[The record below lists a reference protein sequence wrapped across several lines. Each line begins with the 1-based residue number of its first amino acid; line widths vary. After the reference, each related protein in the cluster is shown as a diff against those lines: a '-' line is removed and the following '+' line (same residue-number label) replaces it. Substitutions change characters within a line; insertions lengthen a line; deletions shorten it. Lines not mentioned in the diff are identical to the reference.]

1 MTTKAQGEPEPMKT
15 ISLPEHTGEA
25 RNDDKREEGKNNIQ
39 YDTMGEKPL
48 LVLLVNHLA
57 TPPSLSAHDSV

>member
-1 MTTKAQGEPEPMKT
+1 MKY

-25 RNDDKREEGKNNIQ
+25 RNDDKYKKGKNNIQ

-48 LVLLVNHLA
+48 LVLLVNHLV
-57 TPPSLSAHDSV
+57 TPPNLSAQASV